1 MKYIILFAL
10 IVCALS
16 TTKKEPPAQVAD
28 IYKGIKS
35 KIYKCVAD
43 SEKASAA
50 LKELANKNLN
60 LQESQPLN
68 FHSIELTNDD
78 RHVIRECKREAF
90 IKRISRGNE
99 QGAVTPIAVENA
111 VHSKKFVKGKARKIR
126 KLSETGALGAF
137 SINGIFS
144 CIENAQPG
152 IKVIRDTVNLIKS
165 MDYTGALLNVYD
177 NFSAISEGLSY
188 CFNSIFPSD

>member
-60 LQESQPLN
+60 LEESQPLN

-78 RHVIRECKREAF
+78 RHVIRECKRQAF
-90 IKRISRGNE
+90 IKRISRGIDH
-99 QGAVTPIAVENA
+99 GAVTPIAVENA
-111 VHSKKFVKGKARKIR
+111 VHSKKFVKSQARKIR